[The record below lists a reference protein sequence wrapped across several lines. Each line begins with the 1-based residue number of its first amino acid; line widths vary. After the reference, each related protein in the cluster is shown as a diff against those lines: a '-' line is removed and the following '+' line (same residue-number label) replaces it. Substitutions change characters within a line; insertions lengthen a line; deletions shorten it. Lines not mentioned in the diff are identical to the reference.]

1 MKEIG
6 TLSDDDIHI
15 IILRRKTLLFNEK
28 TLWVK
33 RYGDEDFDVLMRSY
47 DGAEACELVGPYLL
61 NKLSSI
67 VDK

>member
-1 MKEIG
+1 MMIY
-6 TLSDDDIHI
+6 
-15 IILRRKTLLFNEK
+15 TLLSCGEKLYSLMKK
-28 TLWVK
+28 TLWLK